1 MKFYIKDFFCKCDNI
16 RWKSLMQNFIFLC
29 SENIKSFEKL
39 NAILAH
45 RKDRILSRTL
55 QQMHSEISAF
65 FYLGMLM
72 RIHLAVRNFN
82 SGSGLEQARLKREKK
97 YNVCFLKIPKRWS
110 SKPIKAKKDNSC
122 LKELVPE
129 CCFQYHSSS

>member
-1 MKFYIKDFFCKCDNI
+1 MKFYIKDFFCKCEHI
-16 RWKSLMQNFIFLC
+16 RRKSLMQNFIFLC
-29 SENIKSFEKL
+29 SESIKSFEKL

-110 SKPIKAKKDNSC
+110 SKPIKVKKDNSC